1 MPIPPTAACRS
12 PFPAD
17 DPDLPVRAD
26 KNYST
31 AFMQDFPA
39 SAAKS
44 IVRLALEEDI
54 GPGDLTC
61 RLVLPAG
68 HRSRARIVAKD
79 HGILAGVPLADLV
92 FTELARMDPQVG
104 GVVVRPAKHDGEAL
118 CPGDLVV
125 EFEGPTRAILEGER
139 TILNL
144 WQHLSGVATVARRYQ
159 AAAGPTCRVLDTRKT
174 TPGQRLLEK
183 WAIRVGGGSNH
194 RMGLWDAVLIKENHA
209 QAAGGV
215 RAAAQK
221 ALASMAGGTDL
232 LVEVRDLAELEAVL
246 DLPLTRVLL
255 DNFTPDLVARALALR
270 NRAAAGFGL
279 EVSGGITL
287 DTLPAYA
294 GAGAEFASVG
304 ALTHSTRPVD
314 LSLLLE
320 GL

>member
-1 MPIPPTAACRS
+1 MS
-12 PFPAD
+12 PFPPH
-17 DPDLPVRAD
+17 PDLPVRAD
-26 KNYST
+26 LNYST
-31 AFMQDFPA
+31 AFMQEFPA
-39 SAAKS
+39 SAATK

-54 GPGDLTC
+54 GSGDLTC
-61 RLVLPAG
+61 RLVLPVG

-79 HGILAGVPLADLV
+79 HGILSGQPLADLV
-92 FTELARMDPQVG
+92 FSELLRLDAKVG
-104 GVVVRPAKHDGEAL
+104 EVAVRPAKSDGDSL
-118 CPGDLVV
+118 VPGDLVM

-144 WQHLSGVATVARRYQ
+144 LQHLSGVATMARRCQ
-159 AAAGPTCRVLDTRKT
+159 DAAGPTCRVLDTRKT

-221 ALASMAGGTDL
+221 AIQAKTPGTDL
-232 LVEVRDLAELEAVL
+232 IVEVRDLAELESVL

-255 DNFTPDLVARALALR
+255 DNFAPDLVERALAR
-270 NRAAAGFGL
+270 RDQVKAGFGV

-287 DTLPAYA
+287 ETLPAYA
-294 GAGAEFASVG
+294 RAGAEFASVG